1 VLCLL
6 LFSCKAPKEKEERE
20 MIEKEEVKKK
30 ENGSSRKARR
40 LANGV
45 KIHWKETL
53 AYTQIL

>member
-1 VLCLL
+1 LL